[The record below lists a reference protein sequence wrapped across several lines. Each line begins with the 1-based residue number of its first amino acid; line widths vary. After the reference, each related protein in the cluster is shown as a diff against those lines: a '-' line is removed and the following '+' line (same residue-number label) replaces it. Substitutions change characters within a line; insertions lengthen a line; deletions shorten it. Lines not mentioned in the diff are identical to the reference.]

1 MHELPVVESILNIVM
16 KHAEMNQ
23 VQKIVSISLIVGE
36 LSDLEAEWMQHYFD
50 FLSNDT
56 LAEGARLKITYTPI
70 ILLCPQCG
78 HSFQVKK
85 EHLTTASCPS
95 CAHDG
100 KFDLVSG
107 KEYYIKEMEA
117 Y

>member
-56 LAEGARLKITYTPI
+56 LAEGARLKLPTP
-70 ILLCPQCG
+70 LL
-78 HSFQVKK
+78 
-85 EHLTTASCPS
+85 S
-95 CAHDG
+95 CAVPSAAIL
-100 KFDLVSG
+100 FR
-107 KEYYIKEMEA
+107 
-117 Y
+117 